1 MAENKITIGYWNIPG
16 RVQPSRD
23 LLEIAGVEYNDV
35 RYSNPDDWFNRDKYN
50 LGLDFPN
57 LPYLIDGNVK
67 LTESEAI
74 MDYLIYKLNKTEL
87 LGKESDKFT
96 VSMLRHVFQDIGTRY
111 YQFSQLTKEERP
123 KFLNEQLLP
132 KFNDLKKFVG
142 SKEYLLGYFTIADVY
157 FYGIIS
163 SFKRLAPEAYT
174 EFAETFDPFFARIA
188 AIP

>member
-35 RYSNPDDWFNRDKYN
+35 RYANPDDWFNRDKYN

-67 LTESEAI
+67 LTESETI
-74 MDYLIYKLNKTEL
+74 MDYLIHKLNRTDL

-111 YQFSQLTKEERP
+111 YQFSQKSNEEKP
-123 KFLNEQLLP
+123 
-132 KFNDLKKFVG
+132 
-142 SKEYLLGYFTIADVY
+142 
-157 FYGIIS
+157 
-163 SFKRLAPEAYT
+163 
-174 EFAETFDPFFARIA
+174 
-188 AIP
+188 